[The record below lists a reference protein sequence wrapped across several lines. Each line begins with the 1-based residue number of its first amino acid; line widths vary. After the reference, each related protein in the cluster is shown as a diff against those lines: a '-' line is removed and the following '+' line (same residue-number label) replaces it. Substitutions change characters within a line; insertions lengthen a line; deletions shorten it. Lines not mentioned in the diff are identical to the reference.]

1 MSKVET
7 LRQSAAASNAA
18 RVAELAGRIEDLRQA
33 KHQSVEEL
41 AAALEPIAQAMAT
54 LTDETRQTLAGIAA
68 SAQAQGEAFKQQ
80 VTTSTQSVED
90 ATRQAKQAIGG
101 LERAGRWL
109 RWTHYALTVATGL
122 FTAVLVSGFWLWR
135 APPTVPPLQLDAK
148 AVAAY
153 LKPAVIEALKPSRG
167 K

>member
-1 MSKVET
+1 MSKAET

-41 AAALEPIAQAMAT
+41 AAALEPIAQAMAR
-54 LTDETRQTLAGIAA
+54 LTDETRETLVGIAT
-68 SAQAQGEAFKQQ
+68 SAQAQGEAFKRQ
-80 VTTSTQSVED
+80 VSTSAKSLED
-90 ATRQAKQAIGG
+90 ATRQAQQAIDG
-101 LERAGRWL
+101 LQKAGR
-109 RWTHYALTVATGL
+109 RVEWTHYALTVATGL
-122 FTAVLVSGFWLWR
+122 LTAVLVSGFWLWR

>member
-1 MSKVET
+1 MSKAET

-18 RVAELAGRIEDLRQA
+18 RVAELARRIEDLRQA

-54 LTDETRQTLAGIAA
+54 LTDETRQTLVGIAA

-80 VTTSTQSVED
+80 VTTSTTSVED

-101 LERAGRWL
+101 LERAYVFTGSSQAHGGTGRK
-109 RWTHYALTVATGL
+109 R
-122 FTAVLVSGFWLWR
+122 
-135 APPTVPPLQLDAK
+135 
-148 AVAAY
+148 
-153 LKPAVIEALKPSRG
+153 
-167 K
+167 